1 LGGSSG
7 RKTDEITLDWD
18 DNTEADPAGCL
29 VMPTPTRWPSLAS
42 AGRNLQVVEP
52 DEARAVLKLLSD
64 RRQQLIEQRITA
76 VNRLH
81 QLLAELLPGRADRR
95 LTPAKAR

>member
-1 LGGSSG
+1 
-7 RKTDEITLDWD
+7 
-18 DNTEADPAGCL
+18 
-29 VMPTPTRWPSLAS
+29 
-42 AGRNLQVVEP
+42 VEP
-52 DEARAVLKLLSD
+52 DEAGAVLKLLSD

>member
-1 LGGSSG
+1 
-7 RKTDEITLDWD
+7 
-18 DNTEADPAGCL
+18 
-29 VMPTPTRWPSLAS
+29 MPTPTRWPSLAS